1 MVRDHKENHDPHAI
15 YPSQPTQSTPK
26 TANFAI
32 AFDIDGVLVRGKEAI
47 AGAKAALEHLDDNR
61 IPFILLTNG
70 GGHTEATHSK
80 MVGCRLGLHIDE
92 DQFVQS
98 HTPFKSFRE
107 QYQEQWVLCLG
118 GEKTKIKELAR
129 AYGFS
134 PDTILSS
141 SDLIKQT
148 PQIHPFSEMTMPHHK
163 EHGIIQKSFTP
174 DQKISAI
181 FVFSS
186 PRDWCLDIQICVDLL
201 LSEGGRL
208 ATRSNLNGDETLP
221 NYGYQQDDQPPIY
234 FCNPDLEWATSYP
247 QARLA
252 QGGFRAALE
261 GVWSKYTDGKAP
273 LQAWTCGKPTETTYV
288 YAENAIENHRRK
300 LGNEAH
306 IPDLRTIYMVGDN
319 PMSDICGANMANET
333 SYVTWRSVL
342 VETGVYNAGT
352 VPGYQ
357 PTAIKRDVWEAV
369 HWIIQQ
375 ETGKGNDGESC

>member
-1 MVRDHKENHDPHAI
+1 MVQDHKENLDSHAS
-15 YPSQPTQSTPK
+15 YTSQPTQTVSNVV
-26 TANFAI
+26 NFAI

-47 AGAKAALEHLDDNR
+47 AGAKAALKCLDDSN

-80 MVGCRLGLHIDE
+80 MVGSRLGLHIDE
-92 DQFVQS
+92 NQFVQS
-98 HTPFKSFRE
+98 HTPFKSFLE

-129 AYGFS
+129 AYGFN
-134 PDTILSS
+134 PNTILSS
-141 SDLIKQT
+141 SDLVKQT

-163 EHGIIQKSFTP
+163 EYGTIQETFTP
-174 DQKISAI
+174 NQKIAAI

-208 ATRSNLNGDETLP
+208 GTRSSLNGNKTLP
-221 NYGYQQDDQPPIY
+221 NYGYQQDDQPALY

-261 GVWSKYTDGKAP
+261 GVWKKYTDGKAP
-273 LQAWTCGKPTETTYV
+273 LQVWT
-288 YAENAIENHRRK
+288 
-300 LGNEAH
+300 
-306 IPDLRTIYMVGDN
+306 
-319 PMSDICGANMANET
+319 
-333 SYVTWRSVL
+333 W
-342 VETGVYNAGT
+342 
-352 VPGYQ
+352 
-357 PTAIKRDVWEAV
+357 
-369 HWIIQQ
+369 
-375 ETGKGNDGESC
+375 